1 MLANLEGLGY
11 GIVNSNRG
19 FAMANV
25 NEILSQARKEKRTVL
40 TEIESKTVLREVGL
54 NCTDTRLAATR
65 ENAVA
70 LSKEIGYPAVLKI
83 SSKDIT
89 HKSDA
94 GGVKVNLKDKA
105 EVERAYDEIMASAK
119 KKFPSAVIEGVT
131 VQNMAKPGIE
141 VIMGM
146 VKDPSFG
153 PVIMF
158 GLGGVFVEVLK
169 DVAFRIVPIE
179 TSDAV
184 DMINEIKGKRLLEGY
199 RGQEPADLACLQH
212 MLLKLS
218 DFVNT
223 TPEIEEIDMNPV
235 FAYKDGAVVV
245 DARIILSAV

>member
-1 MLANLEGLGY
+1 
-11 GIVNSNRG
+11 
-19 FAMANV
+19 
-25 NEILSQARKEKRTVL
+25 
-40 TEIESKTVLREVGL
+40 
-54 NCTDTRLAATR
+54 
-65 ENAVA
+65 
-70 LSKEIGYPAVLKI
+70 
-83 SSKDIT
+83 
-89 HKSDA
+89 
-94 GGVKVNLKDKA
+94 
-105 EVERAYDEIMASAK
+105 MASAR
-119 KKFPSAVIEGVT
+119 KKFPNAVIEGVT
-131 VQNMAKPGIE
+131 VQSMARPGTE
-141 VIMGM
+141 VIMGI

-199 RGQEPADLACLQH
+199 RGQEPADLAYLQQ

-235 FAYKDGAVVV
+235 FAYRDGAVVV
-245 DARIILSAV
+245 DARIILPAA

>member
-1 MLANLEGLGY
+1 
-11 GIVNSNRG
+11 
-19 FAMANV
+19 MANV

-40 TEIESKTVLREVGL
+40 TEIESKKVLREVGI

-70 LSKEIGYPAVLKI
+70 LSKEIGYPVVLKI

-119 KKFPSAVIEGVT
+119 KKFPNAVIEGVT
-131 VQNMAKPGIE
+131 VQSMAKPGIE

-153 PVIMF
+153 PVLMF

-179 TSDAV
+179 KSDAA
-184 DMINEIKGKRLLEGY
+184 DMINEIKGKKLLEGY
-199 RGQEPADLACLQH
+199 RGQEPADVACLQQ

-235 FAYKDGAVVV
+235 FSYKDGAVVV
-245 DARIILSAV
+245 DARIILPAA

>member
-1 MLANLEGLGY
+1 
-11 GIVNSNRG
+11 
-19 FAMANV
+19 MANV
-25 NEILSQARKEKRTVL
+25 TEILNQARKEKRTVL
-40 TEIESKTVLREVGL
+40 TEIESKKVLRAVGI
-54 NCTDTRLAATR
+54 NCTDTRLAPTR

-70 LSKEIGYPAVLKI
+70 LSSEIGYPVVLKI

-105 EVERAYDEIMASAK
+105 DVERAYDEIMTSAR
-119 KKFPSAVIEGVT
+119 KKFPNAVIEGVT
-131 VQNMAKPGIE
+131 VQSMAKPGIE
-141 VIMGM
+141 VIMGI

-158 GLGGVFVEVLK
+158 GLGGVFVELLK

-179 TSDAV
+179 KSDAEE
-184 DMINEIKGKRLLEGY
+184 MINEIKGKKLLEGY
-199 RGQEPADLACLQH
+199 RGQEPADVAYLQQL
-212 MLLKLS
+212 LLKLS
-218 DFVNT
+218 DFVNA

-245 DARIILSAV
+245 DARIILPAA